1 MNGVA
6 SQEARM
12 ARAVL
17 PPADRGDLDRAIEIA
32 IVKHTRGGQIETEHH
47 AGVTQLVLRFSGL
60 VRVIGEFRI

>member
-17 PPADRGDLDRAIEIA
+17 PPADRGDRDRAIEIA
-32 IVKHTRGGQIETEHH
+32 IVKHTPGGQIETEHH
-47 AGVTQLVLRFSGL
+47 AGVTRPSDP
-60 VRVIGEFRI
+60 VRVIGELRI